1 MILRDVE
8 LNRLGRFWEHFE
20 YILYNGQKVS
30 VKAEGTKGWQESLFD
45 DEIMG
50 KFQIEIWRQP
60 DRDEKAFLRE
70 KYPNLTKDQ
79 MAAFLKKLSNIHTG
93 EMVPYY
99 IMRYGFYEGH
109 TDYRAD
115 PVAIA
120 WIFGLRSLE
129 QIEAAFPG
137 RLNKVLTQH
146 FTREAT
152 FRN

>member
-60 DRDEKAFLRE
+60 DRDEKAFMRE

-109 TDYRAD
+109 TDYRAEIRW
-115 PVAIA
+115 P
-120 WIFGLRSLE
+120 S
-129 QIEAAFPG
+129 PG
-137 RLNKVLTQH
+137 YSV
-146 FTREAT
+146 
-152 FRN
+152 